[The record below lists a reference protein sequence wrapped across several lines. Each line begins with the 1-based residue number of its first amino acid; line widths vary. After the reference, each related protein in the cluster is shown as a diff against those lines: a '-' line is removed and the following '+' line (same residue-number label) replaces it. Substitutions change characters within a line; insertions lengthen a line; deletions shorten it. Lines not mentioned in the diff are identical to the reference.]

1 MMNYTF
7 DSNGIRVGT
16 CNNEPTCSCNGN
28 EEWDYCGCSGSYSG
42 GCCNRGC
49 GGCDISLLGC
59 PQPPSPP
66 PPCAPPPS
74 DPQEAG
80 SGGDIGSGSGE
91 QGTFWTPCAASSP
104 LMPPPLMP
112 PPPPS
117 PLAPGS
123 ANMVV
128 KKTIITVIMTIAG
141 DVSDFTDAAQ
151 SKFKAGLRANV
162 CDNKACPGVE
172 IALTIAAGSV
182 EVTSAISFRED
193 DASVGA
199 AVETRAT
206 SLASA
211 TTAELSEQLG
221 VTVES
226 APTVTVAKNVEVTVT
241 VAAPSPPPPLPSP
254 PPSPPPV
261 LASPLPP
268 SLPPTEEGSGE
279 SSDDSMFPLPML
291 IGASAGGGCIVLAL
305 IVGIAAACLRKKKAV
320 QPLLPGGANST
331 AAAVAQAGAATASV
345 TSARPSRTG
354 LPSSLRPKSKKVE
367 MAPAAEGVY
376 NQNAADPAAGLNQAE
391 LAAAAAQLPG
401 VEYESETAR
410 CLATMSAA
418 SGGAGSTP
426 FSALV
431 EAPLAPLAPLQGPA
445 GGAGAGPAGLR
456 PLAPPLTPLGGA
468 GGAQGLRPLAPL
480 GAVGGARAGGGG
492 LAPLRPLGS

>member
-1 MMNYTF
+1 
-7 DSNGIRVGT
+7 
-16 CNNEPTCSCNGN
+16 
-28 EEWDYCGCSGSYSG
+28 
-42 GCCNRGC
+42 
-49 GGCDISLLGC
+49 
-59 PQPPSPP
+59 
-66 PPCAPPPS
+66 
-74 DPQEAG
+74 
-80 SGGDIGSGSGE
+80 
-91 QGTFWTPCAASSP
+91 
-104 LMPPPLMP
+104 
-112 PPPPS
+112 
-117 PLAPGS
+117 
-123 ANMVV
+123 MVV

-162 CDNKACPGVE
+162 CENKACPGVE

-182 EVTSAISFRED
+182 EVTSAISYRED

-199 AVETRAT
+199 AVQTKAT

-211 TTAELSEQLG
+211 TTAELSAMLK

-305 IVGIAAACLRKKKAV
+305 IVGIAAACLRKKKGV

-331 AAAVAQAGAATASV
+331 AAAVAQAGTATASV

-391 LAAAAAQLPG
+391 FSAAAAQLPRA
-401 VEYESETAR
+401 EYESETAR
-410 CLATMSAA
+410 CLATMAAA

-426 FSALV
+426 FSAQV